1 MDEEVEE
8 VDVATK
14 AFMDEDEQ
22 FHLRWPWEQQPRPL
36 SLGISEVDFGDGF
49 TNLVEIGSPTPL
61 SLSPKPTPMTAT
73 MDERATE
80 LQILEFGGLV
90 GDSEEVGCNF
100 LVSWATMVILVH

>member
-14 AFMDEDEQ
+14 AFIDEDEQ

-61 SLSPKPTPMTAT
+61 SLSPKPTP
-73 MDERATE
+73 TE

-90 GDSEEVGCNF
+90 GDGEEVGCNF
-100 LVSWATMVILVH
+100 LVSWAIMVMLVH